1 MWYPKSFLSG
11 HFESVNDLVWSPD
24 SQYLVTV
31 SSDQTCRLHA
41 SILSGP
47 SASIY
52 NDNSCDKVPRS
63 DSVLTRKVIPMTTVM
78 NNSNDVNSN
87 NNNNDN
93 NNNNN
98 NSGVSRNRND
108 DNYYGNDENSNMNKL
123 KNKNDKLMDLGP
135 WREISRPQ
143 IHGYVLHSIAIAPS
157 SSSYL
162 LYSAADEKLLRV
174 FDAPLSVIDGLS
186 TLCGIHRS
194 PQSIDRN
201 ALSNKIILHE
211 SNTDI
216 NENQQCEST
225 NRVRRA
231 YIPELGLSNRAAET
245 MSSQEKYEQDARN
258 VQGLDWSHAPLEGQ
272 LADYT
277 VWPGESESVY
287 SLWLCLCICQCLCI
301 CMCLV
306 HV

>member
-31 SSDQTCRLHA
+31 SLDQTCRLHA
-41 SILSGP
+41 SILPGP
-47 SASIY
+47 SASSY
-52 NDNSCDKVPRS
+52 NDNSCYRVISSSNASTPNP
-63 DSVLTRKVIPMTTVM
+63 IPMTTVM
-78 NNSNDVNSN
+78 NSSSKVNS
-87 NNNNDN
+87 NDN
-93 NNNNN
+93 NNNDINDNN
-98 NSGVSRNRND
+98 NND
-108 DNYYGNDENSNMNKL
+108 IDEDEKNNLNMKSLQNKNNKL
-123 KNKNDKLMDLGP
+123 TDLGP

-143 IHGYVLHSIAIAPS
+143 IHGYDLHSIAIAPS

-174 FDAPLSVIDGLS
+174 FDAPSSVIDGLS
-186 TLCGIHRS
+186 TLCGIHRNS
-194 PQSIDRN
+194 QSNDQNARN
-201 ALSNKIILHE
+201 SKDSLVDSD
-211 SNTDI
+211 SDI
-216 NENQQCEST
+216 HENQRCEST

-258 VQGLDWSHAPLEGQ
+258 VQGLDWSRAPLEGQ

-277 VWPGESESVY
+277 VWPGESLSLAVIGPIHLFASNCRESAAV
-287 SLWLCLCICQCLCI
+287 CLGY
-301 CMCLV
+301 
-306 HV
+306 

>member
-41 SILSGP
+41 SILPGP
-47 SASIY
+47 SATSY
-52 NDNSCDKVPRS
+52 NDNSCYRLISSKNASSPNPTPMS
-63 DSVLTRKVIPMTTVM
+63 SVT
-78 NNSNDVNSN
+78 NNSNEVYGI
-87 NNNNDN
+87 DN
-93 NNNNN
+93 NKSYNDINIDDKNNL
-98 NSGVSRNRND
+98 
-108 DNYYGNDENSNMNKL
+108 NMKSLQNQNNKL
-123 KNKNDKLMDLGP
+123 TDLGP

-143 IHGYVLHSIAIAPS
+143 IHGYDLHSIAIAPS

-174 FDAPLSVIDGLS
+174 FDAPSSVIDGLS
-186 TLCGIHRS
+186 TLCGIHRNS
-194 PQSIDRN
+194 QSKDQN
-201 ALSNKIILHE
+201 APSNKDSLVD
-211 SNTDI
+211 SDGDI
-216 NENQQCEST
+216 HENQQCEST

-258 VQGLDWSHAPLEGQ
+258 VQGLDWSRAPLEGQ

-277 VWPGESESVY
+277 VWPGESLSLAAIGPIHFFMSDYRESAVV
-287 SLWLCLCICQCLCI
+287 CLGY
-301 CMCLV
+301 
-306 HV
+306 